1 MNTQTYQYLHKD
13 VIDALKGNHLLLALQ
28 SLQGLA
34 ATLKSWSVK
43 EEVDTL
49 TDSYQMMLSYMA
61 KGADDPQRH
70 KMYAGF
76 VRRAYELADVL
87 ERVGEI
93 SSDTSH
99 YATCLRTLQQ
109 LRGAQYQLADL
120 LSPDAPVRD
129 MFDAVWLSGA
139 WTADEEIAAANY
151 MAADSISVE
160 HKALLLSAAT
170 LAAMRFFDVAKYR
183 LLLDNALALDTKLRV
198 RALTGLVFVHI
209 VHASRLA
216 MYPEVEARLKL
227 MSDLPSFVS
236 ELELLQTQ
244 MFLSLETKRIEK
256 SLQNEIIPQM
266 MKRMKDLRIDKSLG
280 IDDIKERLD
289 EADFNPEWND
299 DGTPSKL
306 GEYMKEFVALQ
317 QRGAD
322 MYMGSFKVL
331 KQRFPFFNIACNW
344 FWPFTMTHPE
354 LPAGLEK
361 NKLVKLMINNAGLC
375 DSDKY
380 SFCLMALQM
389 PLDAGSDKAAKM
401 QESLAD
407 IDLPAP
413 MERDAAECYKD
424 ELRSYVQG
432 FYRFCN
438 LYIHREAFVNPF
450 QRNLF
455 IADYSPFDNIM
466 NDEELLVRMAD
477 FAFKDKS
484 YDLARSLY
492 ERVPVGARTNGLLQR
507 LGYCYEQVADFVR
520 ARALYE
526 QANVLKPQSDWTLR
540 HLAVCN
546 RNAGDYE
553 KALSC
558 YNDLADM
565 QPEDAALALRQAEC
579 LIYLQRYDEAFKYL
593 FKANYLAPQ
602 SGNSERALAW
612 CSLLTGKY
620 EQAEKY
626 YTKVLANQPTPT
638 DFLNAGHAAWLG
650 GNLPL
655 AVTRYKRALPHDNAL
670 HFLDDDKAMLLKA
683 GLSEADLAMM
693 TDLVA
698 N

>member
-13 VIDALKGNHLLLALQ
+13 VIEALKGNHLLLALQ

-49 TDSYQMMLSYMA
+49 ADSYQMMLSFMA
-61 KGADDPQRH
+61 KGANDPQRH
-70 KMYAGF
+70 KMYADF

-109 LRGAQYQLADL
+109 LRGAQYQLVDMLQPAVL
-120 LSPDAPVRD
+120 VRD

-139 WTADEEIAAANY
+139 WTADEETAAANY
-151 MAADSISVE
+151 MATDNIPAE

-183 LLLDNALALDTKLRV
+183 LLLDNALVLDTQLRV

-227 MSDLPSFVS
+227 MSELPSFVS

-256 SLQNEIIPQM
+256 NLQNEIIPQM
-266 MKRMKDLRIDKSLG
+266 MKRMKDLHIDKSLG
-280 IDDIKERLD
+280 IDEIKERL
-289 EADFNPEWND
+289 EGADFNPEWNN
-299 DGTPSKL
+299 DGKPSKL
-306 GEYMKEFVALQ
+306 DKYMHEFAALQ

-331 KQRFPFFNIACNW
+331 KQRFPFFNVACNW
-344 FWPFTMTHPE
+344 FWPFTMHHPE

-361 NKLVKLMINNAGLC
+361 NKLVKLMINNVGLC

-389 PLDAGSDKAAKM
+389 PLDAGSDRAAKM
-401 QESLAD
+401 QERLAD

-413 MERDAAECYKD
+413 MERDAAERYKD

-438 LYIHREAFVNPF
+438 LFIHREAFVNPF

-455 IADYSPFDNIM
+455 IADYSPFDSIM
-466 NDEELLVRMAD
+466 SDVELLMRMAD

-492 ERVPVGARTNGLLQR
+492 ERVPVGARTNGQLQR
-507 LGYCYEQVADFVR
+507 LGYCYEQVSDYVR
-520 ARALYE
+520 ACALYE
-526 QANVLKPQSDWTLR
+526 QADALKPHSGWTIR

-546 RNAGDYE
+546 RNTGNYE

-626 YTKVLANQPTPT
+626 YAKVLASQPTPT
-638 DFLNAGHAAWLG
+638 DYLNAGHAAWLG

-655 AVTRYKRALPHDNAL
+655 AVTRYKQALPRDSAQ
-670 HFLDDDKAMLLKA
+670 HFLVDDRVMLLKA

-693 TDLVA
+693 TDLVTA
-698 N
+698 